1 MLNNLKHFLDGKNI
15 WKLTLTLVFFLFL
28 GVQDSKSA
36 KISKGD
42 SARLANV
49 QVQIESFHQDNNHL
63 ELALSYIQKAKLE
76 KEILRDTNQ
85 SFTSIRNALKSA
97 KKTNDINLEF
107 YCLYNLRNAQYLS
120 NVPNQKATALDT
132 VLKTIL
138 DNNVIVDSL
147 KFNIHQLWGNIYVKY
162 NYHIL
167 ALNEYLVSQN
177 IAYTLKDDSKIANNL
192 IHLLQIYNIL
202 EDDNSFKETQS
213 LIEAYLPEGDKE
225 LKIRYYLKLR
235 SFEYRYSQVQSESY
249 LQKVLELSSNTRKF
263 DFPIKKELAIYYLQ
277 NQKNDSAL
285 STIEYLENTYLI
297 KHPLKHLYAQI
308 HIEDLYARFYYRMD
322 DFPEAEKHYT
332 KALELCDKMESP
344 FLKRKLLLLTLKI
357 TKGLDD
363 YELAF
368 NSLRS
373 LKQLE
378 DSTINRSQIVEYQ
391 KLKTQ
396 LNNEQISKK
405 IINLE
410 YDRKIADLNLRDKN
424 KNIIW
429 LSTATIALIAML
441 LAFVFGYNQKR
452 KRSKELQALNNLK
465 DFVFSVI
472 SHDIR
477 APLYN
482 FNTLLQMAE
491 NKYVKEG
498 EYSEYLKTIQSEVQG
513 ITSVTE
519 SLLRWAKSNQ
529 GLLKINLSQFSLMEV
544 LVEVKDLF
552 KTELVERNIHIILNF
567 LYDFEIKT
575 DKDLFTFILRN
586 IVQNA
591 IKFSEN
597 DSQIEINAKKENQ
610 SVIIEVV
617 DHGVGMD
624 EEQLKNIN
632 SQISNPSSDI
642 SGAKSTGLG
651 LIITRDFVKR
661 LNIKNEVK
669 SEVGKGTSISLS
681 FELSPKD

>member
-1 MLNNLKHFLDGKNI
+1 MLNNLKHFLDEKNI

-235 SFEYRYSQVQSESY
+235 
-249 LQKVLELSSNTRKF
+249 
-263 DFPIKKELAIYYLQ
+263 P
-277 NQKNDSAL
+277 SA
-285 STIEYLENTYLI
+285 
-297 KHPLKHLYAQI
+297 K
-308 HIEDLYARFYYRMD
+308 
-322 DFPEAEKHYT
+322 
-332 KALELCDKMESP
+332 
-344 FLKRKLLLLTLKI
+344 
-357 TKGLDD
+357 
-363 YELAF
+363 
-368 NSLRS
+368 
-373 LKQLE
+373 
-378 DSTINRSQIVEYQ
+378 
-391 KLKTQ
+391 
-396 LNNEQISKK
+396 
-405 IINLE
+405 
-410 YDRKIADLNLRDKN
+410 
-424 KNIIW
+424 
-429 LSTATIALIAML
+429 
-441 LAFVFGYNQKR
+441 
-452 KRSKELQALNNLK
+452 
-465 DFVFSVI
+465 
-472 SHDIR
+472 
-477 APLYN
+477 
-482 FNTLLQMAE
+482 
-491 NKYVKEG
+491 
-498 EYSEYLKTIQSEVQG
+498 
-513 ITSVTE
+513 
-519 SLLRWAKSNQ
+519 
-529 GLLKINLSQFSLMEV
+529 
-544 LVEVKDLF
+544 
-552 KTELVERNIHIILNF
+552 
-567 LYDFEIKT
+567 
-575 DKDLFTFILRN
+575 
-586 IVQNA
+586 
-591 IKFSEN
+591 
-597 DSQIEINAKKENQ
+597 
-610 SVIIEVV
+610 
-617 DHGVGMD
+617 
-624 EEQLKNIN
+624 
-632 SQISNPSSDI
+632 
-642 SGAKSTGLG
+642 
-651 LIITRDFVKR
+651 
-661 LNIKNEVK
+661 
-669 SEVGKGTSISLS
+669 
-681 FELSPKD
+681 